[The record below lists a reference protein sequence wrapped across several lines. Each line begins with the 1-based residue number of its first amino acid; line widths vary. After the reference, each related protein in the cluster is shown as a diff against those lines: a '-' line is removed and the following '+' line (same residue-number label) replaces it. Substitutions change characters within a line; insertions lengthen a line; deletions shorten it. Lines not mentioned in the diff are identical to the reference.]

1 MSRGGGGALDL
12 HIVTTAQVKFRLRRV
27 GERDDAGDR
36 ETGGWE
42 RQRQIDR
49 GGGTERQKQAGTS
62 YLPPPPALPDRQTD
76 REKRTV
82 EMNSEAN

>member
-12 HIVTTAQVKFRLRRV
+12 HLVTTAQVKFRLRRV

-49 GGGTERQKQAGTS
+49 GGDRETEAGR
-62 YLPPPPALPDRQTD
+62 YLVPAPPPALDKDRRGKTN
-76 REKRTV
+76 R
-82 EMNSEAN
+82 